1 MVDFINEVEEELRK
15 DEYNRYLK
23 RYGPYIATALAVL
36 IIGVAFSEWRES
48 QNEKL
53 ARAMSLDYMAAS
65 EMEEAGQSSEAV
77 KAFDALAQKAPT
89 GYAGLSLIRA
99 ANIKLES
106 GDDIDAVKY
115 LDQAAA
121 QFDVRRHKELAQMKA
136 AYILANEGAY
146 SDVLVRMQPLTEKG
160 APYEFLAREL
170 MGLAAFKTGDESLAR
185 EQWGYLSSI
194 PGVPTTIKDRA
205 DAALGLMRVETALK
219 APDEIPEQAEDETE
233 TAPNPANSETLE
245 DGVETPN
252 E

>member
-1 MVDFINEVEEELRK
+1 VVDFINEVEEELRK

-36 IIGVAFSEWRES
+36 IIGVAFSEWRDS
-48 QNEKL
+48 QKEKL

-65 EMEEAGQSSEAV
+65 EFEEAGQVSEAV
-77 KAFDALAQKAPT
+77 QAFDKLAAKAPS

-99 ANIKLES
+99 ANLKLEA
-106 GDDIDAVKY
+106 GEDIEAVRY
-115 LDQAAA
+115 LDLAAA
-121 QFDVRRHKELAQMKA
+121 QFEVRRHQELAQMKA

-146 SDVLVRMQPLTEKG
+146 SDVMNRVQPLTEKG

-170 MGLAAFKTGDESLAR
+170 LGLAAYKTGDEALAR
-185 EQWGYLSSI
+185 ENWGYLSSI
-194 PGVPTTIKDRA
+194 PGVPATIKERA

-219 APDEIPEQAEDETE
+219 APEVIAVQNEDETE
-233 TAPNPANSETLE
+233 TTPDPESNKSAEES
-245 DGVETPN
+245 VETPN